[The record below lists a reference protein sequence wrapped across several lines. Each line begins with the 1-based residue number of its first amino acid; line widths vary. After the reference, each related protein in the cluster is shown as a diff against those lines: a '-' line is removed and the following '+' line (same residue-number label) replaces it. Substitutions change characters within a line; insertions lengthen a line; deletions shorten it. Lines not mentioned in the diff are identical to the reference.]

1 MGLFSKKKKGDMSD
15 VSAYNKKAVSYV
27 VERNGAEENVIGRT
41 GAVSVDDEKLVV
53 MCDGHEVVRL
63 SLEGIICAEL
73 MSHNGADIKGTDD
86 GCVINGVPR
95 LKGGRIDHLGDHRLM
110 MSAAVASLISDGP
123 VSMDDDSC
131 WNVSYPGFVE
141 QMRSIG
147 LRC

>member
-63 SLEGIICAEL
+63 SLDGIICAEL
-73 MSHNGADIKGTDD
+73 MSHNGADIKGTDLET
-86 GCVINGVPR
+86 GERRHIVI
-95 LKGGRIDHLGDHRLM
+95 H
-110 MSAAVASLISDGP
+110 
-123 VSMDDDSC
+123 
-131 WNVSYPGFVE
+131 Y
-141 QMRSIG
+141 G
-147 LRC
+147 LRR